1 MHESLFPIDLM
12 GHNVVEVVGSHE
24 AVLVKVSLA
33 ENMVDLILSKILAQL
48 LGHFLQ
54 LMHRNLALNR

>member
-1 MHESLFPIDLM
+1 M

>member
-1 MHESLFPIDLM
+1 
-12 GHNVVEVVGSHE
+12 
-24 AVLVKVSLA
+24 
-33 ENMVDLILSKILAQL
+33 MVDLILSKILAQL